1 MNVAVYRRPLD
12 APSPGIILIP
22 AVGADGALYPIEK
35 MEAHRSGVLHLAVSV
50 FAFRGREL
58 LIQQRAAGKYHS
70 GLQWANTVCTH
81 PHWDE
86 RPAASAQRR
95 LREELGL
102 EADVRPCAIIDYAA
116 DVGSGLRE
124 VERVQV
130 FRAELAA
137 AACLA
142 PDPEEVC
149 SIRWAEP
156 KVLMAEAQTDPRRF
170 APWFRIYLERW
181 DELGL
186 D

>member
-1 MNVAVYRRPLD
+1 VNVALSRRALD
-12 APSPGIILIP
+12 APSPAIILIP
-22 AVGADGALYPIEK
+22 AVGADGVLYPIEK
-35 MEAHRSGVLHLAVSV
+35 MEAHRDGVLHLAVSV

-70 GLQWANTVCTH
+70 GLQWANSVCTH

-86 RPAASAQRR
+86 TPAASAHRR

-102 EADVRPCAIIDYAA
+102 EASVQACAMIDYEA

-130 FRAELAA
+130 FRAEIAA
-137 AACLA
+137 AAPLA
-142 PDPEEVC
+142 PDPAEVAA
-149 SIRWAEP
+149 IRWAAP
-156 KVLMAEAQTDPRRF
+156 DALMAEARAEPGRF

-181 DELGL
+181 NELGL